1 MAGIAAN
8 LDDLQSGIEA
18 SSRASDA
25 LQANTT
31 KFNGQLSAP
40 LLRSVLRNVKALV
53 SCARDQREAL
63 QELRESVAR
72 LQEELKQPA
81 AAMIEV
87 QRRR

>member
-1 MAGIAAN
+1 
-8 LDDLQSGIEA
+8 
-18 SSRASDA
+18 
-25 LQANTT
+25 
-31 KFNGQLSAP
+31 
-40 LLRSVLRNVKALV
+40 VKALV